1 MVQSEFNFVFWF
13 VSYNIFLLQEQ
24 SGTHTLSPLSHSLAC
39 RYAGA
44 SLSYAGMQAL
54 IAHVLYPAR
63 NSGCT
68 LVPDHLQNTGA
79 AVFVL

>member
-1 MVQSEFNFVFWF
+1 M
-13 VSYNIFLLQEQ
+13 SYNIFLLPEE

-39 RYAGA
+39 TYAGA
-44 SLSYAGMQAL
+44 SLSYVGMQAL

-68 LVPDHLQNTGA
+68 LVSDHLQDIGA
-79 AVFVL
+79 VVFVL